1 MPRRRRW
8 LLAAVPACLLALCG
22 SAGAVT
28 PEFSRSDLKAYA
40 DQMAAPWPTIQKDS
54 GTFPDYTDTAPDQDP
69 DTRYGDAFMGYALVR
84 FGLRTGNDD
93 YVNAGLRGVV
103 YSVKTWNGSRK
114 HETQSVFENWA
125 VPATYNLV
133 KKHHL
138 THNPIFA
145 KNRKRWE
152 DWLRISRAERS
163 GITFEYGNH
172 WLVDAQGVF
181 ETLATGLHSSK
192 SDAVLGGQRGPARAG
207 ALDLVNTRVPNLAP
221 DDDKPFIFNDP
232 PDNPM
237 AYEGL
242 TLGMYAHL
250 IRMLGHEASGR
261 ARDMLRKSA
270 LAMYYDTA
278 PDGDSGYFGR
288 SQEILW
294 SAAGTAYGAMVAA
307 NLSGTSDTDAA
318 RFRALADRALQRL
331 RDAYPIGDRG
341 QFFVPGLAKDIWKT
355 FPALDGYA
363 GAPSM
368 DGVALVM
375 VDYLIDE
382 MKKDREYGSI
392 AADHTL
398 SRGIGHGRGRIAMV
412 RKGDVWFA
420 LRLQPTFHRE
430 HIGDLRYDAGLSI
443 AKHRDEEGA
452 WQDVVP
458 VRPTTNAPG
467 WNSAGPNVMS
477 GSSIEAIPVGDK
489 LDTSK
494 GKVRVKGSIRSR
506 GGSAVAPYRASFEAT
521 DCGVEEL
528 FAAYPGQTYEYSAFF
543 RGGDKPESEN
553 HGKKLTDGK
562 QVVRLSPAPDDVKLQ
577 TGYHSSVDPSLV
589 RARIHWRVSEART
602 VHVEMC

>member
-1 MPRRRRW
+1 MPRRLW
-8 LLAAVPACLLALCG
+8 LPAAVLACLLLTAAPA
-22 SAGAVT
+22 SAAD
-28 PEFSRSDLKAYA
+28 PEFARSDVKALA
-40 DQMAAPWPTIQKDS
+40 NAMAAPWPAIQKDS
-54 GTFPDYTDTAPDQDP
+54 GTFPDYTDTAPDEEP
-69 DTRYGDAFMGYALVR
+69 DTRYGDAFMGYALVS
-84 FGLRTGNDD
+84 FGLRTGNED
-93 YVNAGLRGVV
+93 YVNSGLRGVV
-103 YSVKTWNGSRK
+103 YSIKKWNGSRQ

-133 KKHHL
+133 KEHHL
-138 THNPIFA
+138 TDNPIFA

-181 ETLATGLHSSK
+181 ETLATGLQSSK
-192 SDAVLGGQRGPARAG
+192 SDAILGGQRGAARAG
-207 ALDLVNTRVPNLAP
+207 ALSLVNSRVPDLAP
-221 DDDKPFIFNDP
+221 DNSKPFIFNDP

-250 IRMLGHEASGR
+250 IRMLGHEANGR
-261 ARDMLRKSA
+261 ARDMLRKA
-270 LAMYYDTA
+270 ARAMYYDTA

-331 RDAYPIGDRG
+331 RDAYPISDRG
-341 QFFVPGLAKDIWKT
+341 QFFVPGLAQDIWKT

-368 DGVALVM
+368 DGVALVLI
-375 VDYLIDE
+375 DYLIGE
-382 MKKDREYGSI
+382 MKKDREYSSI
-392 AADHTL
+392 AADHSL

-412 RKGDVWFA
+412 RRGDVWFA
-420 LRLQPTFHRE
+420 LRLMPTFHR
-430 HIGDLRYDAGLSI
+430 HHVGDLRYDAGLAI
-443 AKHRDEEGA
+443 AKRRDDEGV
-452 WQDVVP
+452 WRDTVP

-467 WNSAGPNVMS
+467 FNSAGPDLMS
-477 GSSIEAIPVGDK
+477 GDSILGIPVGDRLK
-489 LDTSK
+489 TSK
-494 GKVRVKGSIRSR
+494 GKVRVQGDIEART
-506 GGSAVAPYRASFEAT
+506 GQALAPYRASFDAT

-543 RGGDKPESEN
+543 RGGDKPSSDDD
-553 HGKKLTDGK
+553 GKKLTNGT
-562 QVVRLSPAPDDVKLQ
+562 QVVRVSPAPDDVKL
-577 TGYHSSVDPSLV
+577 
-589 RARIHWRVSEART
+589 
-602 VHVEMC
+602 